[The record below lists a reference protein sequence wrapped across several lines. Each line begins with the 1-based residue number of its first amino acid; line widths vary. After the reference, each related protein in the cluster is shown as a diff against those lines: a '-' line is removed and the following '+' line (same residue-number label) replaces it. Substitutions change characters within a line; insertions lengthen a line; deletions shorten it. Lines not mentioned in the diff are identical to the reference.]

1 MPKENDKIKKK
12 TIKVLLLK
20 KKKKEKEPTGDKKK
34 ENVRGNIIREQLI
47 YREAGKDLMS
57 V

>member
-12 TIKVLLLK
+12 TIKVLLL